1 MKKYAAQK
9 QSDALMLV
17 IEEPTGNVM
26 FAGATREGRP
36 LVNKLNGGCGFNG
49 YTPEFMFHRF
59 IVGDD
64 RSEQKILV
72 KGIPNV

>member
-9 QSDALMLV
+9 HSDMLMIV
-17 IEEPTGNVM
+17 TEEPTGNIM
-26 FAGATREGRP
+26 FAGLPREGRP

-59 IVGDD
+59 VVGEDHN
-64 RSEQKILV
+64 EQKILV
-72 KGIPNV
+72 KGKVNV